1 MASQRLKG
9 SLSARASSAS
19 ASASRL
25 TSRMT
30 GAAKPR
36 LRLGTGFSRRPEKTQ
51 VWRASLSSNMRVSW
65 AEPSDSPLSRTG
77 ISRPSA
83 SSSATGKGM
92 SIGSLAGWPGVD
104 GVVCSTVMTS
114 WARLGVPLRG
124 DGDARGACLRV
135 PAAELLE
142 VATRGLLHGFE
153 EGLARHGV
161 AVVAGDVEVET
172 LAEGVLAQKRLEHA
186 DDFGA
191 LFIHG
196 ARVEVV
202 DLLIAVGT
210 DRVGHGACVLG
221 ELGQT

>member
-1 MASQRLKG
+1 M
-9 SLSARASSAS
+9 
-19 ASASRL
+19 
-25 TSRMT
+25 
-30 GAAKPR
+30 
-36 LRLGTGFSRRPEKTQ
+36 
-51 VWRASLSSNMRVSW
+51 
-65 AEPSDSPLSRTG
+65 
-77 ISRPSA
+77 
-83 SSSATGKGM
+83 
-92 SIGSLAGWPGVD
+92 
-104 GVVCSTVMTS
+104 
-114 WARLGVPLRG
+114 
-124 DGDARGACLRV
+124 
-135 PAAELLE
+135 
-142 VATRGLLHGFE
+142 
-153 EGLARHGV
+153 

>member
-1 MASQRLKG
+1 MGGAFGLAFEQNGHLAALGVEQRDGEGHEHRFLG
-9 SLSARASSAS
+9 GLAR
-19 ASASRL
+19 R
-25 TSRMT
+25 
-30 GAAKPR
+30 G
-36 LRLGTGFSRRPEKTQ
+36 RRGLLDRHDE
-51 VWRASLSSNMRVSW
+51 L
-65 AEPSDSPLSRTG
+65 
-77 ISRPSA
+77 
-83 SSSATGKGM
+83 
-92 SIGSLAGWPGVD
+92 
-104 GVVCSTVMTS
+104 
-114 WARLGVPLRG
+114 ARLGVPLRG